1 LLQVWWNQHPRPRLR
16 LLGVTLSGFDA
27 RHGDEQQDMFAAPV
41 SDKLSDGVQDLINSR
56 FGAGALVRAG
66 VLKTRGNE

>member
-1 LLQVWWNQHPRPRLR
+1 LR

-27 RHGDEQQDMFAAPV
+27 RHGDEQQDMFAAPTGE
-41 SDKLSDGVQDLINSR
+41 KRSDGVQDRINER

-66 VLKTRGNE
+66 VLKTRGRE

>member
-1 LLQVWWNQHPRPRLR
+1 